1 MISEELNLEPEEYIP
16 TSCDKSCDK
25 SHTVEVEDLGPDLEE
40 DYGSQ
45 ISYTEYEK
53 SDIGKSDQ
61 PTFSEEDDGSWILKL
76 IDLSG
81 LEKWLEDDKN
91 VAIEMIKRNAN
102 IFSKNDM
109 DMGRTNLVKHHIE
122 LTDPIPFKESYRRI
136 PPQMYDEVKA
146 HIQEMLDLGAIVLVR
161 KKDGRLRFCIDLRK
175 LNNRT
180 VKDAYSLPR
189 IETLLDTFLGST
201 IFTTLDLKAGY
212 WQVEMAE
219 EYKAFT
225 AFTCGPLGFYEC
237 ETMPFGAT
245 NAPATFQRL
254 MHNCLGDLNMTW
266 CVVYLDDII
275 VFSDNP
281 KDHIVRLEAVFKKLA
296 AASLKFK
303 PSKCFFFKEEIDYLG
318 HLVSG
323 KGVTTSPKKIE
334 AVTKWPVPQTV
345 SDVRS
350 FLGFVGY
357 YRRFIRDFSKIS
369 KPIREV
375 VIGLENQSKRVAKKT
390 LINWSEAA
398 QSAFE
403 VLKELCVNAP
413 ILAFPNYKLP
423 FILHTDSSIEGL
435 GAVLYWKQEG
445 KLRVIAYASR
455 SVTKTESNYPAHK
468 LEFLALKWAICEK
481 FHEYLY
487 GNTPFEV
494 YTDNNPLTYVL
505 TTAKLDACGQRWVAK
520 LANYNCTIQYRSG
533 HSNVEADAL
542 SRISWP
548 KVLDGTDTVD
558 VENMGTHVVNAIIAG
573 ARSKSSLIESIS
585 SSPEIIPSELIAD
598 SSEPPLDWFKLQ
610 RADPSLATIIHLME
624 SDQLYKRKPYKK
636 DSTDVKSLLRTKK
649 SLVLTKGILFRK
661 SYTDN
666 TSSKKI
672 IWQLVVPT
680 THRHKAILGCRDDIG
695 HQGRVRTLS
704 LLRERFFWPGMQVE
718 ATQHIAKCPR
728 CLIRKS
734 TPQVAP
740 LQPILVSQPLELV
753 HLDYLTLE
761 PSKGNIENVLV
772 ITDHFTRYALAYA
785 SKTQTAQTAARILW
799 DNFIY
804 HYGFPEQFI
813 SDQGRNFESD
823 LIKEL
828 CKIAGVKKL
837 HTTPYHPQSNG
848 QCERFNST
856 LCNML
861 GTLSDEEKSDWKS
874 HLGCMTHAYN
884 CTKHVSTTYSPYYL
898 MFGRHPRLPIDVE
911 FGLYKPNC
919 SDNCSKSRYI
929 QKLRRRLNYA
939 HKKASKYSSE
949 QAQKYKTSYDRS
961 VKGPQLQVNDLVLVK
976 IVAHKARH
984 KIQDKWESEEYI
996 VLVQPIPGTPVYRV
1010 RPVTGT
1016 KVRTLHRNFLLP
1028 LGVKY
1033 QPDIDSDESD
1043 SDDSVHVDTFHS
1055 KSSQPKKADSQTT
1068 QAKSV
1073 KFQSELPKVGFE
1085 DEKSDVSQA
1094 DPSSVDRVNT
1104 DSHVPPIESVGQ
1116 VPDNESGFDDSTGT
1130 GEHLIPEDIDL
1141 PSQYLISHSDDSS
1154 AKEDTTITE
1163 LNVDSQVNKSNTE
1176 DDLPF
1181 IDSKNDSLVD
1191 TNEFLE
1197 FVDTLDTGEQSADIE
1212 PKSVTES
1219 QFSLSCHIMKGILLL

>member
-1 MISEELNLEPEEYIP
+1 MRESPAEASEDPQNDSKPQTQDTSQNSNSETDSKTFAEVDSTPRFRKGFRRKKGESPYVCDMNVKFKKEKKQSTFLNPDPWARLVGSRNTAAIYIDGIATTALYDTGAELQLISKEFCEQNKLKIQPIEQLIECKGVVGTGLLEY
-16 TSCDKSCDK
+16 DGY
-25 SHTVEVEDLGPDLEE
+25 VEVSVQIPGRDFSEDHLFLVSSMMNSQKDMPVIVGNFFIDSLNKYLKNLPQEEFETLDKTIQNVYFARIEASRIKEQYGCEPPLGFVRTTKAYTIPASSHIGIHGLTKVKHGGWSVNVVNENPQITPLPHGLKTE
-40 DYGSQ
+40 STLSQLSPGSNSILVAMSNYSDQ
-45 ISYTEYEK
+45 DITIPAKTIISQLSFGNKVPKMIYPGDDK
-53 SDIGKSDQ
+53 DSDQ
-61 PTFSEEDDGSWILKL
+61 PTSSEEDDGSWILKL

-81 LEKWLEDDKN
+81 LEKWSEDDKN
-91 VAIEMIKRNAN
+91 AAIEMIKRNAN

-146 HIQEMLDLGAIVLVR
+146 HIQEMLDLGAIRHSNSPWASAIVLVR

-219 EYKAFT
+219 ECKAFT

-296 AASLKFK
+296 SAGLKLK
-303 PSKCFFFKEEIDYLG
+303 PSKYFFFKEEIDYLG

-323 KGVTTSPKKIE
+323 KGVATSPKKIE

-345 SDVRS
+345 YDVRS
-350 FLGFVGY
+350 FLGLVGY

-375 VIGLENQSKRVAKKT
+375 IIGLENQSKRVAKKT

-403 VLKELCVNAP
+403 ILKELCVNAP
-413 ILAFPNYKLP
+413 ILAFPDYKLP
-423 FILHTDSSIEGL
+423 FILHTDSSTEGL
-435 GAVLYWKQEG
+435 GAVLYQKQEG

-455 SVTKTESNYPAHK
+455 SVTKTESNYPTHK

-487 GNTPFEV
+487 GSTPFEV

-520 LANYNCTIQYRSG
+520 LANYNFAIQYRSG
-533 HSNVEADAL
+533 QSNVEADAL

-558 VENMGTHVVNAIIAG
+558 VENMDTHIVNAIITG
-573 ARSKSSLIESIS
+573 AQSKSSLIESIS
-585 SSPEIIPSELIAD
+585 SSPEIVPKELISD
-598 SSEPPLDWFKLQ
+598 SNESPLDWFKLQ

-636 DSTDVKSLLRTKK
+636 DSADVKSLLRIKK

-661 SYTDN
+661 SFTDN

-672 IWQLVVPT
+672 IWQLVIPKS
-680 THRHKAILGCRDDIG
+680 HRHKAILGCHDEVG

-704 LLRERFFWPGMQVE
+704 LLRERFFWPNMQVE
-718 ATQHIAKCPR
+718 ATQHIAKCSR
-728 CLIRKS
+728 CLKRKS

-753 HLDYLTLE
+753 HLD
-761 PSKGNIENVLV
+761 
-772 ITDHFTRYALAYA
+772 
-785 SKTQTAQTAARILW
+785 
-799 DNFIY
+799 
-804 HYGFPEQFI
+804 
-813 SDQGRNFESD
+813 
-823 LIKEL
+823 
-828 CKIAGVKKL
+828 
-837 HTTPYHPQSNG
+837 
-848 QCERFNST
+848 
-856 LCNML
+856 
-861 GTLSDEEKSDWKS
+861 
-874 HLGCMTHAYN
+874 
-884 CTKHVSTTYSPYYL
+884 
-898 MFGRHPRLPIDVE
+898 
-911 FGLYKPNC
+911 
-919 SDNCSKSRYI
+919 
-929 QKLRRRLNYA
+929 
-939 HKKASKYSSE
+939 
-949 QAQKYKTSYDRS
+949 
-961 VKGPQLQVNDLVLVK
+961 
-976 IVAHKARH
+976 
-984 KIQDKWESEEYI
+984 
-996 VLVQPIPGTPVYRV
+996 
-1010 RPVTGT
+1010 
-1016 KVRTLHRNFLLP
+1016 
-1028 LGVKY
+1028 
-1033 QPDIDSDESD
+1033 
-1043 SDDSVHVDTFHS
+1043 
-1055 KSSQPKKADSQTT
+1055 
-1068 QAKSV
+1068 
-1073 KFQSELPKVGFE
+1073 
-1085 DEKSDVSQA
+1085 
-1094 DPSSVDRVNT
+1094 
-1104 DSHVPPIESVGQ
+1104 
-1116 VPDNESGFDDSTGT
+1116 
-1130 GEHLIPEDIDL
+1130 
-1141 PSQYLISHSDDSS
+1141 
-1154 AKEDTTITE
+1154 
-1163 LNVDSQVNKSNTE
+1163 
-1176 DDLPF
+1176 
-1181 IDSKNDSLVD
+1181 
-1191 TNEFLE
+1191 
-1197 FVDTLDTGEQSADIE
+1197 
-1212 PKSVTES
+1212 
-1219 QFSLSCHIMKGILLL
+1219 